1 MVKGKKQSKDDIS
14 QKKLDMLAKALEN
27 ESPERLRTLLK
38 ADSRLNLRLSEIEK
52 QEIEQTAKSMNMTVT
67 SYLLAIHRISRDILV
82 SKRIIQG

>member
-1 MVKGKKQSKDDIS
+1 MVKNKKQSKDNDS
-14 QKKLDMLAKALEN
+14 KKKLDKLAKALEN

-82 SKRIIQG
+82 SKSIIQG